1 LAWLAVSAI
10 SGLTVGATRVI
21 PHRLAVKVPVRNW
34 HPISKLAI
42 LLGLAGI
49 VVVWWT
55 DRSGTGE
62 PGAVSGRS
70 AQAEAVAPSSLRA
83 TGTVDARPLAM
94 TAAAALPLASR
105 VLPPEATIEAMVTR
119 PLFAPD
125 RRPYDPEVQLVA
137 LPVQE
142 ATPESGPNRPVVRFI
157 GSIEE
162 EGRLRAVVSDGF
174 NVRAIAAGDEVDGWM
189 VLDVEPRRLTLGLD
203 DEHFELTIFE

>member
-1 LAWLAVSAI
+1 M
-10 SGLTVGATRVI
+10 
-21 PHRLAVKVPVRNW
+21 RNW
-34 HPISKLAI
+34 HPVSKLAI
-42 LLGLAGI
+42 FFGVAGLL
-49 VVVWWT
+49 VVWWV
-55 DRSGTGE
+55 DRSGTAE
-62 PGAVSGRS
+62 SGAVTGRS
-70 AQAEAVAPSSLRA
+70 AQAEAVAPASLRA
-83 TGTVDARPLAM
+83 PGGVDAALVTP
-94 TAAAALPLASR
+94 AAVERPLASR
-105 VLPPEATIEAMVTR
+105 VLPPEATFEAMVTR

-142 ATPESGPNRPVVRFI
+142 ATPDSGPDRPVVRFI